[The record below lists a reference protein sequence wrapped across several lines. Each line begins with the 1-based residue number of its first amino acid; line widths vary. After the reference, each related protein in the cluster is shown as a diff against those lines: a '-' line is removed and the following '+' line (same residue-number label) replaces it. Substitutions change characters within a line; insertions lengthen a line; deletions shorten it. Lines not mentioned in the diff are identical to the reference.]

1 MYKSVAQCTRWS
13 LLRKHALVALMAG
26 LGVATF
32 ASTAYAMAPKDTLV
46 IGKPADPQTLDPAIT
61 IDNND
66 WTVTYPVYQK
76 LMRYK
81 QADGKGYTEV
91 EGDLAQSWQASS
103 DNLDRKSTRLNSS
116 HQCEARMTPS
126 A

>member
-1 MYKSVAQCTRWS
+1 MYKSVAHCTRLS

-46 IGKPADPQTLDPAIT
+46 IGKPADQQTLDPAIT
-61 IDNND
+61 IDNNA
-66 WTVTYPVYQK
+66 WPVTYPVYPK

-81 QADGKGYTEV
+81 QANGKGPTTV
-91 EGDLAQSWQASS
+91 VGHPAQS
-103 DNLDRKSTRLNSS
+103 NKEER
-116 HQCEARMTPS
+116 
-126 A
+126 